1 MAVVLLAMIVACNP
15 PKEEDTEPIAKPLSE
30 LSAIDSLMWRQPD
43 SAFTRLKIFVVSPE
57 AKDLDEFNGH
67 YCQLLIS
74 ELLYKNYCGQSN
86 REELLKGVCYF
97 DSIVSAEGA
106 DARVASLQKRN
117 VFLDARVHYINGVG
131 IYEKGDV
138 VQACAE
144 YLKALELM
152 EGYFEGKT
160 LTGKRAQFMANTYNR
175 LGDLFSE
182 QFMMESSITCYENA
196 LVYCK
201 IEPTSPIGVSNIL
214 YRIGKQY
221 AKKNE
226 VEIAQSYFSEAL
238 ENMAVTDNVVYRD
251 IVANKA
257 LCDYHINGIAKQSL
271 DELNR
276 ILFQAKTENE
286 RLNRYLTIGGIFF
299 YEDSYD
305 SALYYLEPVF
315 ENCEAGLQDQA
326 ANYLYIV
333 YDKLGNKEQS
343 DSLMHYLTSRKK
355 LVGENKALVSSLEDM
370 FKNYSNQKLKRQAKV
385 EREESVK
392 RVTSIIISTAVV
404 VLLVVVCVLMLR
416 NKKQLKI
423 QQEEADRILGETE
436 QAHEKELRLWQA
448 EADKTLE
455 ETKKK
460 YEEELRQLKTET
472 EQQLEV
478 VERKHQQWMA
488 EARERHEEE
497 LRTQKDRSEKEIE
510 KTKKRHVKELETE
523 RLAYEKEQDALRQ
536 NLKEREAQVIAL
548 EKTLNLQQKAAKQ
561 RRMAFLKEP
570 ICQRILNDARN
581 QQITTRDVAHELGIA
596 LKDKDFEQLGEAV
609 EKHYEGFDHELL
621 SQCPSLKQGLLSL
634 CHLHLLGLNESEIAA
649 LKNLSYSAIKKQNET
664 LQEKL
669 GVEES
674 VAKYVVRVAERL
686 VGHAHNELKLDLL
699 PGSQGSSQ
707 KSSQKNSQK
716 IVDLIKER
724 PEITTTEMA
733 EIIGLTRRS
742 IVNITNKL
750 QKEGIIRRVGP
761 DKGGHW
767 EVIE

>member
-1 MAVVLLAMIVACNP
+1 MKKHIYIIGIWITVFLLAVIMACNP
-15 PKEEDTEPIAKPLSE
+15 PKKKILEPMGKPISE
-30 LSAIDSLMWRQPD
+30 LATIDSLMWWQPD
-43 SAFTRLKIFVVSPE
+43 SAYARLKVFVGSSE

-74 ELLYKNYCGQSN
+74 ELLYKNDWKQSN
-86 REELLKGVCYF
+86 REDLLEAVDYF
-97 DSIVSAEGA
+97 DSIDDGFLA
-106 DARVASLQKRN
+106 ART
-117 VFLDARVHYINGVG
+117 HYINGVG
-131 IYEKGDV
+131 YYEQGDI

-144 YLKALELM
+144 YLKTLEVM
-152 EGYFEGKT
+152 EEHFEEQELVGHKARF
-160 LTGKRAQFMANTYNR
+160 LAYTYNR

-182 QFMMESSITCYENA
+182 QFMMESAITCYENA

-221 AKKNE
+221 DKKNE

-238 ENMAVTDNVVYRD
+238 ENMTVTDNAVYRD

-257 LCDYHINGIAKQSL
+257 LCDYQINGTAKQSL

-276 ILFQAKTENE
+276 VLFQAKTEKE

-299 YEDSYD
+299 YENNYD

-315 ENCEAGLQDQA
+315 ENREIGLQDQA

-333 YDKLGNKEQS
+333 YDKLGNKEQL
-343 DSLMHYLTSRKK
+343 DSLVHFMTSRKK

-370 FKNYSNQKLKRQAKV
+370 FKNYSTQKLKRQAKI

-392 RVTSIIISTAVV
+392 RVTSIIIPTAVV
-404 VLLVVVCVLMLR
+404 VLLVVVCMLTLR
-416 NKKQLKI
+416 NKKQLKN

-455 ETKKK
+455 ETKKR
-460 YEEELRQLKTET
+460 YEEELRQLKAET
-472 EQQLEV
+472 EQRLEE

-488 EARERHEEE
+488 EAKERHTEE

-510 KTKKRHVKELETE
+510 KTKKRHVKELEAE

-596 LKDKDFEQLGEAV
+596 LKDKDYKQLGEAV

-621 SQCPSLKQGLLSL
+621 SRCPSLKQGLLSL

-649 LKNLSYSAIKKQNET
+649 LKNLSYSAIKKQNES

-674 VAKYVVRVAERL
+674 VAKYVMRVAEGL
-686 VGHAHNELKLDLL
+686 VGHAYDVLKQGLL
-699 PGSQGSSQ
+699 PESLGTSQ
-707 KSSQKNSQK
+707 KSSQKNPQK
-716 IVDLIKER
+716 IVDLIKDR

-750 QKEGIIRRVGP
+750 QEEGVIRRVGP